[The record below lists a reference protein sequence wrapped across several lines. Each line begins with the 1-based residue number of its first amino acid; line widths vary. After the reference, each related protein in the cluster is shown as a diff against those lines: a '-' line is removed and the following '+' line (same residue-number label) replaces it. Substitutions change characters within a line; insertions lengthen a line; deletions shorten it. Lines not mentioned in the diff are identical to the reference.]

1 MTDQNQGN
9 QQQDNQQQSLR
20 DFWRGR
26 DEHQRGRWDFELPDW
41 AQPRINYVRLGLAF
55 LLGALALGGIMG
67 CSASASSG
75 WSRADSLVPEASL
88 EQVVNENTSDL
99 SEAERSELIEDTD
112 AIEIA
117 PDVVGLYFRSP
128 LLTGQLG
135 SLFVVYRLEGD
146 SPMPLLQTYLRPDL
160 PASGDYPLIATTDR
174 IVNDLPCLHVHQVES
189 AAPEVTRFEVCFDGN
204 EYRIE
209 EEIAIPLED

>member
-1 MTDQNQGN
+1 MTDQNQ
-9 QQQDNQQQSLR
+9 DNQQALR
-20 DFWRGR
+20 NFWRER

-67 CSASASSG
+67 CSANASE
-75 WSRADSLVPEASL
+75 WSRAGSLVPEDSL
-88 EQVVNENTSDL
+88 QQVIDENTAELSD
-99 SEAERSELIEDTD
+99 AERSELIETTE

-117 PDVVGLYFRSP
+117 PDVVGVYFRSP

-135 SLFVVYRLEGD
+135 SLFTVYRLDGD
-146 SPMPLLQTYLRPDL
+146 SPVPLLQTYLRPDL
-160 PASGDYPLIATTDR
+160 PASGDYPLVEVTDR
-174 IVNDLPCLHVHQVES
+174 ILNDLPCLHIHQVES

-209 EEIAIPLED
+209 EEITIPLED